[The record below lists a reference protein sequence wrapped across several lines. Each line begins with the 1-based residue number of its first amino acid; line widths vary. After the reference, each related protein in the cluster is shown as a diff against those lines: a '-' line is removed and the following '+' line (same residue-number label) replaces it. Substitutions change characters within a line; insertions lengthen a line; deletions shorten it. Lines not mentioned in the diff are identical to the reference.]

1 MSRMESCEINKSSR
15 ALALEVRTIL
25 DVIVGLAGSDGDV
38 IEDISKEE
46 LIHFLNMARS
56 RMDTLSLRLG
66 QGDSSTAVN

>member
-1 MSRMESCEINKSSR
+1 MNTMEPHEMNKSSR

-25 DVIVGLAGSDGDV
+25 DVIVGLAGTDGDV

-56 RMDTLSLRLG
+56 RMDTLSLKLG
-66 QGDSSTAVN
+66 QAGSRTPVN